1 MYIHSIKHAVKVK
14 AYQISSL
21 RGRIS
26 RIQKPYRVHGKLA
39 FVDIVK
45 FLPEFSVEHEL
56 NVDEA
61 TASKVSKLNVQIPD
75 ITIIKDFYMKTVV

>member
-1 MYIHSIKHAVKVK
+1 M
-14 AYQISSL
+14 
-21 RGRIS
+21 
-26 RIQKPYRVHGKLA
+26 A

-56 NVDEA
+56 IVHEA